1 MMKDYRISQVTE
13 AAKALQKRFVQAAA
27 EIAEQHAGTD
37 VEERQQTCRAEA
49 KKPQGAQASGDFSF
63 RDEVDA
69 NLLSVRPEGSA
80 TEVLKVSDLGFLIL
94 GDQQIDIR
102 MLHDIATLP
111 QLNAVAFL
119 ARKLINQVNPL
130 ERFQRLTMDM
140 PEKGS
145 AEPKWICREKEV
157 ERLLEEVQEEG
168 LESAYSAFF
177 TECQRW
183 MDLPR
188 KYEILAV
195 LSRMRIG

>member
-1 MMKDYRISQVTE
+1 MPE
-13 AAKALQKRFVQAAA
+13 
-27 EIAEQHAGTD
+27 
-37 VEERQQTCRAEA
+37 
-49 KKPQGAQASGDFSF
+49 PGDFSF

-69 NLLSVRPEGSA
+69 RFLSARPEGSA

-102 MLHDIATLP
+102 MLHNIATLP
-111 QLNAVAFL
+111 QLNAIAFL

-130 ERFQRLTMDM
+130 ERFQKQTIDA
-140 PEKGS
+140 PEEGGR
-145 AEPKWICREKEV
+145 EPKWICREEEV
-157 ERLLEEVQEEG
+157 ERLLKEIQEEG
-168 LESAYSAFF
+168 LESAYTAFF